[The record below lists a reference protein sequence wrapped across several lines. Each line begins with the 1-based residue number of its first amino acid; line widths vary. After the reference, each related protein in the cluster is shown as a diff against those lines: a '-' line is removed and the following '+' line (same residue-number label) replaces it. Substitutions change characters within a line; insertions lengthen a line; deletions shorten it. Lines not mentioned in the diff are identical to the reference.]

1 MSIVRVPAAVV
12 LVLVAVACTS
22 PARTDSADLPAA
34 ATTAPLATTAPPMP
48 SSTTTTE
55 PFAQPT
61 GPDVIAWLAADA
73 AATTLSEAVAG
84 WTGISAVDLVAGED
98 ALTEFAALHGDRES
112 GLVEGVSAEA
122 LPASLRVRLSHP
134 SLLAEVATQLRML
147 SDVEHVETAITPVCN
162 PFDDWNIVVFVED
175 DRELTRLHNQVA
187 AMEGITE
194 VAVIGRDGAYAEF
207 LSRFDDI
214 ADLGTSIAVQDMS
227 VSIRA
232 RSTNPVTLSLARQ
245 AFENDS
251 AVKGIQ
257 VFNPGAP
264 ACP

>member
-1 MSIVRVPAAVV
+1 MSIVRAPAALA

-22 PARTDSADLPAA
+22 PTRTDAAALPATA
-34 ATTAPLATTAPPMP
+34 ITAPTAVTAPDAS
-48 SSTTTTE
+48 SSTTTTA
-55 PFAQPT
+55 PDAPPA

-84 WTGISAVDLVAGED
+84 WAGISTVQLVTGDD
-98 ALTEFAALHGDRES
+98 ALTEFAAMHGDRNP
-112 GLVEGVSAEA
+112 GLVEGVSAQT
-122 LPASLRVRLSHP
+122 LPASLRIHLSHP
-134 SLLAEVATQLRML
+134 SLLAEVATQLRTL
-147 SDVEHVETAITPVCN
+147 SDVESVETAITPVCTL
-162 PFDDWNIVVFVED
+162 FGDWNIVMFVED
-175 DRELTRLHNQVA
+175 DRELTRLHNQLA
-187 AMEGITE
+187 AAEGIDEIT
-194 VAVIGRDGAYAEF
+194 VFGRDAAYTEF

-214 ADLGTSIAVQDMS
+214 ADLGTAIAIQDMS

-232 RSTNPVTLSLARQ
+232 RSTNPVTLSLIRET
-245 AFENDS
+245 FENDP